1 MSIKNECAIVRD
13 LLPLYAEKMVCGETA
28 EFVRDHL
35 EGCASC
41 RAELE
46 QIGSGQSDEKEKNDE
61 IPAENDTAPLARIG
75 KTVFKRKMYAV
86 LMTAL
91 ILSAFLVSVFGYLS
105 SPEYLPYSPDTVS
118 VGETADGALAVS
130 FGENVTGYRIYEE
143 ASPDGENASVYRIE
157 AWTSL
162 LDRMFLHPGRQNAV
176 IRPDDAGRTAIW
188 FAQNGTNKNLSDDV
202 QIYGKTENGGRISL
216 PRLFLWYY
224 LIAAAAVLI
233 ILLSAAAAVR
243 KDRRL
248 CARILKIA
256 ALPASYI

>member
-1 MSIKNECAIVRD
+1 MPKIWCAAKRRN
-13 LLPLYAEKMVCGETA
+13 LCGIISKA
-28 EFVRDHL
+28 AR
-35 EGCASC
+35 
-41 RAELE
+41 RAARSLS

-143 ASPDGENASVYRIE
+143 ASP
-157 AWTSL
+157 
-162 LDRMFLHPGRQNAV
+162 GR
-176 IRPDDAGRTAIW
+176 RGC
-188 FAQNGTNKNLSDDV
+188 
-202 QIYGKTENGGRISL
+202 ISL
-216 PRLFLWYY
+216 PHRSVDDYSRPS
-224 LIAAAAVLI
+224 V
-233 ILLSAAAAVR
+233 SSSR
-243 KDRRL
+243 DGKT
-248 CARILKIA
+248 
-256 ALPASYI
+256 P